1 MKPVKPSKEAV
12 ERAAKGIQKALRDNG
27 DYVGCIEFAQML
39 AEAALAAAMEPADIV
54 VDAKF
59 GAQRVVLHGLPRAGE
74 EYGLVSLERP

>member
-1 MKPVKPSKEAV
+1 
-12 ERAAKGIQKALRDNG
+12 
-27 DYVGCIEFAQML
+27 ML